1 MLAEVTL
8 GKRIHQSPLGADDSI
23 DIEFAEGVTEVRSH
37 DALVIVIASEKLGLE
52 QLDAYEARWT
62 DGSAALLVVG
72 TLRPEHRAIVEKV
85 AHFQLLDP
93 DPSEDALVH
102 ALKGLLG
109 RVELWRQVARA
120 NRAAS
125 RSEKELAQIVEI
137 ARALTQERDLSRL
150 LELILE
156 RARFL
161 TSAEAGSIYVV
172 EGDSAR
178 IEERQLRFK
187 LSQNDAVDFE
197 SQEFSVPISRASIAG
212 SAVLGRSPIRI
223 RDAYDIASET
233 LSFDKSFD
241 SKVGYRTQSM
251 LTVPLISSQGD
262 VIGVIQLINKRP
274 RPSTLPRPF
283 GTSHST
289 ADAPSEI
296 VAFEDRDEELAL
308 TFASQAGIAL
318 ENAILYEDI
327 RRIFDGFVRA
337 SVHAIEQR
345 DPTTSGH
352 SQRVST
358 LCLELAKR
366 VDRVSS
372 GPFAETLFTRHQLKQ
387 LEYAALLHDFGK
399 IGVREEVLVKAKKL
413 YPHELEKIRTRFDFA
428 LTSLEKSTLQEK
440 LSAMQEG
447 GAPSDLARID
457 ERGQKQR
464 EYLIQ
469 AWRTIE
475 QANEP
480 TILAEG
486 DFSRIEEYGS
496 IVYND
501 TRGDTHTLLTPRE
514 IKSLQ
519 VRRGSLNDT
528 ELHEIRSH
536 VVHTVNFLQQIPW
549 GREMSRIT
557 EIAGAH
563 HEKLDGSGYPDGKH
577 SDDISIESRIMTVA
591 DIFDALTARDRPYKR
606 AVPLERALAILDFEV
621 KDGHVDAELVKVFRE
636 SEVYRCLEDDEM
648 LLS

>member
-1 MLAEVTL
+1 MLAEVSL
-8 GKRIHQSPLGADDSI
+8 GKRIHQSPLGQDNAL
-23 DIEFAEGVTEVRSH
+23 EVLFAETATEVRSQ
-37 DALVIVIASEKLGLE
+37 DALVVALESSVVSEETL
-52 QLDAYEARWT
+52 APYRARLV

-72 TLRPEHRAIVEKV
+72 ALGPTHVSLLSTV

-93 DPSEDALVH
+93 NPSDDALVH
-102 ALKGLLG
+102 ALNGLLG
-109 RVELWRQVARA
+109 RVELWRQVDRA

-125 RSEKELAQIVEI
+125 RSEKELTQIIEI
-137 ARALTQERDLSRL
+137 ARALTQERDLQRL

-156 RARFL
+156 RSRFL

-172 EGDSAR
+172 EGDASTAEHR
-178 IEERQLRFK
+178 MLRFK

-197 SQEFSVPISRASIAG
+197 SHEFTVPISRASIAG
-212 SAVLGRSPIRI
+212 SAVLGRTPIRI
-223 RDAYDIASET
+223 RDAYDIEDEAFGFDE
-233 LSFDKSFD
+233 SFDTKT
-241 SKVGYRTQSM
+241 GYRTQSM
-251 LTVPLISSQGD
+251 LTIPLISSQGD
-262 VIGVIQLINKRP
+262 VVGVIQLINKRP
-274 RPSTLPRPF
+274 RPSSFPRTDFVKP
-283 GTSHST
+283 T
-289 ADAPSEI
+289 EV

-337 SVHAIEQR
+337 SVQAIEQR

-358 LCLELAKR
+358 LCMELAKQ
-366 VDRVSS
+366 VDRVSD
-372 GPFAETLFTRHQLKQ
+372 GPFADTLFTRQQLKQ

-399 IGVREEVLVKAKKL
+399 IGVREEVLIKAKKL

-428 LTSLEKSTLQEK
+428 LTSLDKSILEDK
-440 LSAMQEG
+440 LRAMQEG
-447 GAPSDLARID
+447 GGASDLTRID
-457 ERGQKQR
+457 ERGTRQR
-464 EYLIQ
+464 EYLLQ

-496 IVYND
+496 VVYTD
-501 TRGDTHTLLTPRE
+501 ARGDAQTLLTPRE
-514 IKSLQ
+514 IESLQ
-519 VRRGSLNDT
+519 VRRGSLNEN
-528 ELHEIRSH
+528 ELSEIRSH

-549 GREMSRIT
+549 GREMNRIA

-563 HEKLDGSGYPDGKH
+563 HEKLDGSGYPHGKH
-577 SDDISIESRIMTVA
+577 SEDISIESRIMTVA

-621 KDGHVDAELVKVFRE
+621 KDGHVDADLVKVFRE
-636 SEVYRCLEDDEM
+636 SEVYRCIDDSNM
-648 LLS
+648 H